1 MNKEKTADDYLFVED
16 TEQKIKF
23 RSMIVPEKVIN
34 NDNIQED
41 KI

>member
-1 MNKEKTADDYLFVED
+1 MTEKTADEFLFRGEE
-16 TEQKIKF
+16 EQKTKF
-23 RSMIVPEKVIN
+23 RSMIVPERVLE